1 MQFKYLVALAAA
13 LTLPVCLLAQS
24 EPAGAA
30 QSAEVQSMKAE
41 IEQLKKSLSALEQRL
56 EAQEKAQEKKKDEP
70 AVAQQPAALVQ
81 PGQPAPAGQSVDPA
95 TKALEAKVREL
106 DRRVMKTEKNDALDR
121 VKITG
126 DFRYEAHS
134 IQASVPNYYDGTQFQ
149 NLIVRS
155 MFAMNILGG
164 PPTSVAQINNTV
176 ASNYGA
182 YQYFTN
188 NLTFSQLKGAMGS
201 IPQSTQQQLF
211 GMLMPSTF
219 QKGYKDNTNILQTD
233 RLRLNLEGDVS
244 ENIHFSARLSMYK
257 VFGDSAGVQMFNG
270 QPSSVSMD
278 GTTVG
283 VPNSDILRVERA
295 YVTWNKLGGTPFFVS
310 VGRRP
315 STDGPPEN
323 LRNDEM
329 RGGTPAAPLINYQ
342 FDGITFGY
350 HLKEKTTLRLCYG
363 VGYSSGWGNASNL
376 QQPQDRLRDVHFAG
390 LNVDLWSTETSLLQL
405 TAARAFNVT
414 DGFNGEIVL
423 SNNPIT
429 GEPIG
434 APLIMRFTPSANL
447 GNIDLFG
454 VTYMKRIGQLDLFAS
469 ANFDVTRPNGQ
480 TTPFGGLM
488 SDPFG
493 VPAVQNGQMI
503 YGGARYSFK
512 NNDRT
517 KIGFEFNKGS
527 KYWFNFAQAEDDI
540 IAPKTST
547 RGNVYEAYLTHRI
560 TSRFIAKLDWIH
572 YDYLWSGS
580 GWQLGDPK
588 DLSSTPMLGYASYKN
603 ASMLT
608 LGLTARF

>member
-1 MQFKYLVALAAA
+1 MQSTYLMALAAV
-13 LTLPVCLLAQS
+13 LTLPVSLPAQS
-24 EPAGAA
+24 EPAGNS
-30 QSAEVQSMKAE
+30 QSAETQSLKSE
-41 IEQLKKSLSALEQRL
+41 VELLKKNLAALEQRL
-56 EAQEKAQEKKKDEP
+56 EAQEKKKEAP
-70 AVAQQPAALVQ
+70 AVAQEPAPVMQTVQPMQPAQA
-81 PGQPAPAGQSVDPA
+81 APVVDPA
-95 TKALEAKVREL
+95 TKAMEVKVRDL
-106 DRRVMKTEKNDALDR
+106 DRRIQKTEKNDALDR

-126 DFRYEAHS
+126 DFRFETHS
-134 IQASVPNYYDGTQFQ
+134 IRASVPNYYDGTQFQ
-149 NLIVRS
+149 NLLVRS

-164 PPTSVAQINNTV
+164 PPTSIAQINNTV
-176 ASNYGA
+176 ASHYGD

-188 NLTFSQLKGAMGS
+188 NLTFSQLKTAMGS
-201 IPQSTQQQLF
+201 VPPALQQQLF
-211 GMLMPSTF
+211 GLLMPATAK
-219 QKGYKDNTNILQTD
+219 KGYSDNTNILYTN
-233 RLRLNLEGDVS
+233 RLRLNLEADVS

-257 VFGDSAGVQMFNG
+257 VFGDSTGVQVFNG

-295 YVTWNKLGGTPFFVS
+295 YFTWNNLASTPFFVS

-315 STDGPPEN
+315 STDGPPEH

-350 HLKEKTTLRLCYG
+350 HLKEKTTFRLCYG
-363 VGYSSGWGNASNL
+363 VGYSSGYGNASNL

-390 LNVDLWSTETSLLQL
+390 LNVDLWSTEKSLLQV

-423 SNNPIT
+423 KNNPVT
-429 GEPIG
+429 GDPIG
-434 APLIMRFTPSANL
+434 APVIMRFTPSANL

-454 VTYMKRIGQLDLFAS
+454 VTYMKRVGQLDLFAS

-493 VPAVQNGQMI
+493 IPTVQNGQLF
-503 YGGARYSFK
+503 YAGARYSFK

-517 KIGFEFNKGS
+517 KIGFEYNKGS

-540 IAPKTST
+540 IAPKTNT
-547 RGNVYEAYLTHRI
+547 RGDVLEAYVTHRI

-572 YDYLWSGS
+572 YNNRWSGS
-580 GWQLGDPK
+580 GWQLGEPK
-588 DLSSTPMLGYASYKN
+588 DLSSTPMLGYATYKD